1 MRIFRLVSPTEP
13 TEEVSMTDDKA
24 DRDGAGAPVIK
35 VIGVGGGG
43 GNTVQH
49 MINLGVDGAQ
59 FCVVNTDR
67 QALARSTAP
76 VKIEIGVGG
85 PDVFCAGYEGER
97 GRKAAEES
105 YAELKQELA
114 GADLVILIVGLGGGT
129 GGGASPIIAQIA
141 RELGIMTVAL
151 VTLPFAFE
159 GKKHRLYAEV
169 DLDLLCAQ
177 VDALVMVDNNDCL
190 SLLEGPNISIIY
202 AFNLVNELL
211 SRAVRFAINS
221 WNAKHKLYF
230 ASAQAVEAIGC
241 RFQVLLSCV
250 RTQGEQA
257 VAEAVAQVVH
267 APWREVLSRVPQSSL
282 HLYSLCEY
290 SVKAQDKL
298 IEGAMRKALGPDTE
312 CQFHGAFVSSELLK
326 QGQVQLTLL
335 VQLGAMEQA
344 KEALKEMIQAGP
356 HFIAGKRS

>member
-1 MRIFRLVSPTEP
+1 
-13 TEEVSMTDDKA
+13 MTDAKA

-49 MINLGVDGAQ
+49 MINQGVSGVQ

-76 VKIEIGVGG
+76 VKIEIGLDCCGG
-85 PDVFCAGYEGER
+85 LGAGCDFAR

-105 YAELKQELA
+105 RAELKQALA
-114 GADLVILIVGLGGGT
+114 GADLVILIAGLGGGT
-129 GGGASPIIAQIA
+129 GGGASPVIAQLA
-141 RELGIMTVAL
+141 RELGIATVAL

-177 VDALVMVDNNDCL
+177 VDALVMIDHNESL
-190 SLLEGPNISIIY
+190 SLLEGGNISIVN
-202 AFNLVNELL
+202 AFNLANELL

-221 WNAKHKLYF
+221 WSTKRKLYY
-230 ASAQAVEAIGC
+230 ASAQAVEAIGG
-241 RFQVLLSCV
+241 RFQVLLNWA
-250 RTQGEQA
+250 RAQGEQA

-267 APWREVLSRVPQSSL
+267 APWREVLSGTPQSSL
-282 HLYSLCEY
+282 HLYSICEY

-298 IEGAMRKALGPDTE
+298 VESTMRKALGSDIP
-312 CQFHGAFVSSELLK
+312 CQFHGAFVSSKLLK

-344 KEALKEMIQAGP
+344 KEALEEIMAAGP
-356 HFIAGKRS
+356 HFIAAKQE

>member
-1 MRIFRLVSPTEP
+1 M
-13 TEEVSMTDDKA
+13 DADKA

-43 GNTVQH
+43 GNAVQH
-49 MINLGVDGAQ
+49 MINIGLDGAQ
-59 FCVVNTDR
+59 VCVVNTDR

-76 VKIEIGVGG
+76 VKIEIGLDCCGG
-85 PDVFCAGYEGER
+85 LGAGCDFAR

-114 GADLVILIVGLGGGT
+114 GADLVILVACLGGGT
-129 GGGASPIIAQIA
+129 GGGASPVIAQIA
-141 RELGIMTVAL
+141 RELGIVTVAL

-177 VDALVMVDNNDCL
+177 VDALVMIDHNE
-190 SLLEGPNISIIY
+190 SLALDEKDASIINV
-202 AFNLVNELL
+202 FNLVNELL

-221 WNAKHKLYF
+221 WIAKHKLYF

-241 RFQVLLSCV
+241 RFQVLLNWA

-257 VAEAVAQVVH
+257 VADAVAQVVH
-267 APWREVLSRVPQSSL
+267 APWREVLSGVPQSSL
-282 HLYSLCEY
+282 HLYSICEY

-298 IEGAMRKALGPDTE
+298 VESTMRKALGSDIP

-335 VQLGAMEQA
+335 AQLGNREQA
-344 KEALKEMIQAGP
+344 KEALEEIIAAGP

>member
-1 MRIFRLVSPTEP
+1 
-13 TEEVSMTDDKA
+13 MTDAKA
-24 DRDGAGAPVIK
+24 DRDGAGVPVIK

-49 MINLGVDGAQ
+49 MINQGVSGVQ

-76 VKIEIGVGG
+76 VKIEIGLDCCGG
-85 PDVFCAGYEGER
+85 LGAGCNFMR

-129 GGGASPIIAQIA
+129 GGGASQVIAQIA
-141 RELGIMTVAL
+141 RELGIATVAL

-159 GKKHRLYAEV
+159 GRKHRLYAEV
-169 DLDLLCAQ
+169 DFDLLCAQ

-190 SLLEGPNISIIY
+190 SLLEGENVSIVN
-202 AFNLVNELL
+202 AFNLVNELW

-221 WNAKHKLYF
+221 WSAKHKTYF
-230 ASAQAVEAIGC
+230 SSAQAIEAIGC
-241 RFQVLLSCV
+241 RVQVLLSCV

-298 IEGAMRKALGPDTE
+298 IEGAMKKALGSDME

-344 KEALKEMIQAGP
+344 KEALKEIIAAGP

>member
-1 MRIFRLVSPTEP
+1 MIV
-13 TEEVSMTDDKA
+13 DQA

-35 VIGVGGGG
+35 VIGVGGGV
-43 GNTVQH
+43 GNAVQH
-49 MINLGVDGAQ
+49 MINQGVRGAQ

-76 VKIEIGVGG
+76 LKLQIGVKCCGG
-85 PDVFCAGYEGER
+85 LGAGCDIEHGL
-97 GRKAAEES
+97 KAAEES

-129 GGGASPIIAQIA
+129 GGGASPVIAQIA
-141 RELGIMTVAL
+141 RELGIATVAL

-159 GKKHRLYAEV
+159 GRKHRLYAEV

-230 ASAQAVEAIGC
+230 ASAQAIEAIGC
-241 RFQVLLSCV
+241 RFQVLLSWA
-250 RTQGEQA
+250 RAQGEHA
-257 VAEAVAQVVH
+257 VADAVAQVVH
-267 APWREVLSRVPQSSL
+267 APWREALSGAPHSSL
-282 HLYSLCEY
+282 HLYSICEY
-290 SVKAQDKL
+290 SVKVQDKL
-298 IEGAMRKALGPDTE
+298 IEGAMRKALGPDAE

>member
-1 MRIFRLVSPTEP
+1 MDV
-13 TEEVSMTDDKA
+13 DQA
-24 DRDGAGAPVIK
+24 DRDGVGAPVIK

-49 MINLGVDGAQ
+49 MINRGMSGVQ
-59 FCVVNTDR
+59 FCVVNTDE
-67 QALARSTAP
+67 QALKRSTAP
-76 VKIEIGVGG
+76 VKLQIGVGG
-85 PDVFCAGYEGER
+85 GDVFCAGYKGEI

-105 YAELKQELA
+105 HAELKQELA
-114 GADLVILIVGLGGGT
+114 GADLVILIVGLGDGT
-129 GGGASPIIAQIA
+129 GGGASPVIAQIA

-151 VTLPFAFE
+151 VTLSFAFE
-159 GKKHRLYAEV
+159 GWKHRLYAEV

-177 VDALVMVDNNDCL
+177 VDALVMVDKNDCL

-211 SRAVRFAINS
+211 SRAVRFALES
-221 WNAKHKLYF
+221 WQAQRKLDF

-241 RFQVLLSCV
+241 RFQVLLSWA
-250 RTQGEQA
+250 RTQGEHA

-267 APWREVLSRVPQSSL
+267 APWREALSGVPHSSL
-282 HLYSLCEY
+282 QLYSICEY

-298 IEGAMRKALGPDTE
+298 IEGAMKKALGPDTK
-312 CQFHGAFVSSELLK
+312 CQFHGAFVSSELLN

-344 KEALKEMIQAGP
+344 KEALKEIIAAGP
-356 HFIAGKRS
+356 HYIAGKRS

>member
-1 MRIFRLVSPTEP
+1 M
-13 TEEVSMTDDKA
+13 DADKA

-43 GNTVQH
+43 GNAVQH
-49 MINLGVDGAQ
+49 MINIGLDGAQ
-59 FCVVNTDR
+59 VCVVNTDR

-76 VKIEIGVGG
+76 VKIEIGLDCCGG
-85 PDVFCAGYEGER
+85 LGAGCDFAR

-114 GADLVILIVGLGGGT
+114 GADLVILVACLGGGT
-129 GGGASPIIAQIA
+129 GGGASPVIAQIA
-141 RELGIMTVAL
+141 RELGIVTVAL

-177 VDALVMVDNNDCL
+177 VDALVMIDHNE
-190 SLLEGPNISIIY
+190 SLALDEKDASIINV
-202 AFNLVNELL
+202 FNLVNELL

-221 WNAKHKLYF
+221 WIAKHKLYF

-241 RFQVLLSCV
+241 RFQVLLNWA

-257 VAEAVAQVVH
+257 VADAVAQVVH
-267 APWREVLSRVPQSSL
+267 APWREVLSGVPQSSL
-282 HLYSLCEY
+282 HLYSICEY

-298 IEGAMRKALGPDTE
+298 VESTMRKALGSDIP

-335 VQLGAMEQA
+335 AQLGNREQA
-344 KEALKEMIQAGP
+344 KEALEEIIAAGP
-356 HFIAGKRS
+356 HFIAGQRS

>member
-1 MRIFRLVSPTEP
+1 
-13 TEEVSMTDDKA
+13 MTDAKA

-43 GNTVQH
+43 SNAVQH
-49 MINLGVDGAQ
+49 MINQGLGGAQ
-59 FCVVNTDR
+59 FCVINTDR

-76 VKIEIGVGG
+76 VKIEIGLDCCGG
-85 PDVFCAGYEGER
+85 LGAGCNFMR

-105 YAELKQELA
+105 RAELKQALA
-114 GADLVILIVGLGGGT
+114 GADLVILLACLGGGT
-129 GGGASPIIAQIA
+129 GGGASPVIAQLA

-177 VDALVMVDNNDCL
+177 VDALVMIDHNE
-190 SLLEGPNISIIY
+190 SLALLDKDASIVN
-202 AFNLVNELL
+202 AFNLANELL

-221 WNAKHKLYF
+221 WSTKHKLYY
-230 ASAQAVEAIGC
+230 ASAQAVEAIGG
-241 RFQVLLSCV
+241 RFQVLLNWA
-250 RTQGEQA
+250 RAQGEQA

-267 APWREVLSRVPQSSL
+267 APWREVLSGTPQSSL
-282 HLYSLCEY
+282 HLYSICEY

-298 IEGAMRKALGPDTE
+298 VESTMRKALGSDIP

-335 VQLGAMEQA
+335 AQLGNREQA
-344 KEALKEMIQAGP
+344 KEALEEIIAAGP

>member
-1 MRIFRLVSPTEP
+1 
-13 TEEVSMTDDKA
+13 MTDAKA

-43 GNTVQH
+43 SNAVQH
-49 MINLGVDGAQ
+49 MINQGLGGAQ

-76 VKIEIGVGG
+76 VKIEIGLDCCGG
-85 PDVFCAGYEGER
+85 LGAGCNFMR

-105 YAELKQELA
+105 RAELKQELA
-114 GADLVILIVGLGGGT
+114 GADLVILLVGLGGGT
-129 GGGASPIIAQIA
+129 GGGASPVIAQLA

-177 VDALVMVDNNDCL
+177 VDALVMVDHNE
-190 SLLEGPNISIIY
+190 SLALLDEKHISIIN
-202 AFNLVNELL
+202 AFNLANELL

-221 WNAKHKLYF
+221 WRTKHKFYF
-230 ASAQAVEAIGC
+230 ASASAVEAIGG
-241 RFQVLLSCV
+241 RFHVLISCA
-250 RTQGEQA
+250 RAQGENA

-267 APWREVLSRVPQSSL
+267 APWREVLSGAPQSSL
-282 HLYSLCEY
+282 HLYSLCES
-290 SVKAQDKL
+290 SVKEQAKL
-298 IEGAMRKALGPDTE
+298 VENTVRKALGPDVSF
-312 CQFHGAFVSSELLK
+312 QFHGGVSVSSKLLK
-326 QGQVQLTLL
+326 KGQVQLTLL
-335 VQLGAMEQA
+335 AQLGTREQA
-344 KEALKEMIQAGP
+344 KEVLEEIAAEP
-356 HFIAGKRS
+356 HFIAGDRG

>member
-1 MRIFRLVSPTEP
+1 
-13 TEEVSMTDDKA
+13 MTDAKA

-43 GNTVQH
+43 GNVVQH
-49 MINLGVDGAQ
+49 MINQGLGGAQ
-59 FCVVNTDR
+59 FCVINTDR

-76 VKIEIGVGG
+76 VKIEIGLDCCGG
-85 PDVFCAGYEGER
+85 LGAGCNFMR

-105 YAELKQELA
+105 RAELKQALA
-114 GADLVILIVGLGGGT
+114 GADLVILLACLGGGT
-129 GGGASPIIAQIA
+129 GGGASPVIAQLA

-177 VDALVMVDNNDCL
+177 VDALVMIDHNE
-190 SLLEGPNISIIY
+190 SLALLDKDASIVN
-202 AFNLVNELL
+202 AFNLANELL

-221 WNAKHKLYF
+221 WSTKHKLYY
-230 ASAQAVEAIGC
+230 ASAQAVEAIGG
-241 RFQVLLSCV
+241 RFQVLLNWA
-250 RTQGEQA
+250 RAQGEQA

-267 APWREVLSRVPQSSL
+267 APWREVLSGTPQSSL
-282 HLYSLCEY
+282 HLYSICEY

-298 IEGAMRKALGPDTE
+298 VESTMRKALGSDIP

-335 VQLGAMEQA
+335 AQLGNREQA
-344 KEALKEMIQAGP
+344 KEALEEIIAAGP